1 MTWDA
6 HHTESERLAGDAE
19 LMLSRGQAEA
29 ARALYRRAARAEAAA
44 LAHVDAAR
52 TRTAGITAVS
62 ALSLWYKAGDLAEV
76 WRTGHRLL
84 AEMPL
89 PEFAREQIRGILA
102 RVEQPL
108 SGMETAPGH
117 EAAESETTLHAL
129 FERAAA
135 AHPARD
141 ALRHAGTAVSYAA
154 LNARANRIA
163 HRLRVLGVG
172 PEVRV
177 AVFLPRVPDLIATLL
192 GVLKAGGAY
201 VPLDPAYPPQRV
213 AAMLEDT
220 RAPVILTHSSVAGRL
235 PAHGGHVVVVDGD
248 EAVERAAEADP
259 HPLARPENLAYV
271 IHTSGSTGRPKGV
284 LIEHR
289 SASAVLHW
297 LRETVTDEERA
308 CALGATSVC
317 FDVSVAEIFGT
328 LCWGGTLVL
337 VDDALAAAAVAEP
350 LRLASMVPTAAAELL
365 RQGAIPAT
373 VRTLALGGE
382 PVPRALADALYAGTA
397 VERILNL
404 YGPTEDTTY
413 STCALIP
420 RDPHHPVTVGRP
432 VWGSAVRV
440 IDPAT
445 LRLVEDGAEGEL
457 MMAGAGVTRG
467 YLGRPGLTAERYLP
481 DPLSD
486 VPGAR
491 MYRTGDLGR
500 RRPDGEYDC
509 LGRIDRQVKIRG
521 FRVEPEE
528 VEAALAAHADVAE
541 AAAAARADGVGEPRL
556 VAWVAPGGVPG
567 TELRAFLR
575 QRLPEYMVPSAFV
588 AMDALPRT
596 PNGKI
601 DRLSLPAPEGLE
613 RAEGDGYVAPR
624 TPLEEILCGIWAAVL
639 GVPRVGVRDDFFAL
653 GGHSLRAV
661 QIVARLRD
669 ALGVAVP
676 LPAVFQAHT
685 VQALAAHVE
694 RAMGGAA
701 ERAEVIEAVDR
712 SRPLPLSPA
721 QEAVWFFERLS
732 PGMRSYQ
739 FQASVRM
746 RGALDVDAL
755 RRALD
760 EIVRRHEIFRTV
772 FREVGGQPMQVV
784 QAPWTVDL
792 PVVDAR
798 GLSAQ
803 AVDARFGEEF
813 ARPFDAGALPLV
825 RWTLFRTG
833 EDEHVLLVVEHHL
846 VHDGWSF
853 GVFLR
858 DLVALYDAFSRGA
871 PSPLPEPALQFG
883 DFAAWQREWMRG
895 EEAAHGLDFWRRKLA
910 GAPPVTALPTDFAR
924 PPRISFAGESLHVR
938 LDPELAHAADAFSRT
953 HGVTLYM
960 TLLAAFHAL
969 IGRYTGQDDF
979 VLGGG
984 SAGRRLRESEE
995 LIGMIVNVIPLRA
1008 DLGGDPDFLT
1018 LVDHVRRTALEAYPH
1033 QDVPFASIVDAVQPD
1048 RTMDRLPIFQHS
1060 FNMHHAPYPELR
1072 LPGLE
1077 LEVTEA
1083 LGNQTAKFDLQ
1094 VIVIPRAQQNAAAG
1108 DEVAMI
1114 WEYATDLYRRDTV
1127 QRMWGHYQ
1135 RLLAALLADPER
1147 AVSAA
1152 RMMDDGERARVLAWS
1167 RVDAEYP
1174 RDATVHSLFREQAR
1188 LRPDAP
1194 AVDWGGRTTTYAELD
1209 AASDRVAR
1217 RLAALGIGPEARVG
1231 VAMERGAELV
1241 AAILGVLKAG
1251 AAYVPLD
1258 ADYPAERLAFMLA
1271 DSAAG
1276 ALVVADDVPPALAGF
1291 GGPVVRMAALG
1302 EVADGALPEPFAA
1315 AESLAMVVY
1324 TSGSTGTPK
1333 GVGTPHRGM
1342 VRLVRGANWARY
1354 GPDVHVS
1361 QTSTASFDAYS
1372 LEAWGALLNGGCL
1385 VGVDRDTLLSA
1396 DALRA
1401 RVREG
1406 GITLLFL
1413 TTPIFN
1419 QLGREAPE
1427 LFAGIPQVVTG
1438 GEAMDPGAARA
1449 VMERGR
1455 PGYLANI
1462 YGPSENSTL
1471 STAYEMNAP
1480 PDAASVPI
1488 GRPLSNSSAYVLDGW
1503 MQPCPTGVPGELFV
1517 GGDGL
1522 ARGYLGRPGMTAERF
1537 VPDPF
1542 GAPGTRLYRTGD
1554 RARWLAE
1561 GALEFLGRMDQQVK
1575 VRGFRV
1581 EPGEV
1586 EAALRALPDVLD
1598 AAVVARTQT
1607 LAGYVV
1613 PRDGARVDTSAL
1625 RAALAERLPAYL
1637 VPSILTILNALPLT
1651 PSGKV
1656 DRRALPEPAPAIADD
1671 EDFVP
1676 PATPEEEAIA
1686 AVWAEVL
1693 GIERVGTTDGFFSL
1707 GGHSLRA
1714 VRIINRIHE
1723 VLGVRLPVAALFD
1736 SPTVRGLAERVVQ
1749 EREHDPALQSRLDWL
1764 ESLSEEEV
1772 LALLEETEG

>member
-1 MTWDA
+1 LLFPTVSPSA
-6 HHTESERLAGDAE
+6 
-19 LMLSRGQAEA
+19 
-29 ARALYRRAARAEAAA
+29 
-44 LAHVDAAR
+44 
-52 TRTAGITAVS
+52 IPAVS
-62 ALSLWYKAGDLAEV
+62 HDLPIANPRADV
-76 WRTGHRLL
+76 DV
-84 AEMPL
+84 PC
-89 PEFAREQIRGILA
+89 I
-102 RVEQPL
+102 
-108 SGMETAPGH
+108 
-117 EAAESETTLHAL
+117 HAL
-129 FERAAA
+129 FEHAAA
-135 AHPARD
+135 AHPDRT
-141 ALRHAGTAVSYAA
+141 ALLHAGTAISYAA
-154 LNARANRIA
+154 LNARANRVA
-163 HRLRVLGVG
+163 HRLRALGVG
-172 PEVRV
+172 PEVPV
-177 AVFLPRVPDLIATLL
+177 AVFLPRVPELVAALL

-213 AAMLEDT
+213 AGMLDDT
-220 RAPVILTHSSVAGRL
+220 RAPVVLTHSSVAGRL
-235 PAHGGHVVVVDGD
+235 PAHGGVSIVVNAD
-248 EAVERAAEADP
+248 EAVDAAPGDDP
-259 HPLARPENLAYV
+259 LPLARPENLAYV
-271 IHTSGSTGRPKGV
+271 IYTSGSTGRPKGV

-297 LRETVTDEERA
+297 LRRTVPDDERA

-317 FDVSVAEIFGT
+317 FDVSIAEIFGT

-337 VDDALAAAAVAEP
+337 VDDALALASADEP

-382 PVPRALADALYAGTA
+382 PVPRALADALYAGTG

-420 RDPHHPVTVGRP
+420 RDPAHPVTVGMP
-432 VWGSAVRV
+432 VTGSAVRV
-440 IDPAT
+440 IDPST
-445 LRLVEDGAEGEL
+445 LRPVEHGGEGEL

-467 YLGRPGLTAERYLP
+467 YLHRPALTAERYLP
-481 DPLSD
+481 DPLAE

-500 RRPDGEYDC
+500 RRADGEYDC
-509 LGRIDRQVKIRG
+509 LGRIDRQVKVRG

-528 VEAALAAHADVAE
+528 VEAALAAHPSVGE
-541 AAAAARADGVGEPRL
+541 AAVAARADGVGEPRL
-556 VAWVAPGGVPG
+556 VAWIAPAGAPGA
-567 TELRAFLR
+567 ELRAFLR

-588 AMDALPRT
+588 ALDALPRT

-613 RAEGDGYVAPR
+613 RADGDGYAAPR
-624 TPLEEILCGIWAAVL
+624 TPVEEILCGIWAAVL
-639 GVPRVGVRDDFFAL
+639 GVERVGVLDDFFAL

-669 ALGVAVP
+669 ALGVSIP

-685 VQALAAHVE
+685 VQALAAQVE
-694 RAMGGAA
+694 RTMGGGAA
-701 ERAEVIEAVDR
+701 ETETIEPVDR
-712 SRPLPLSPA
+712 TRPLPLSPA

-746 RGALDVDAL
+746 RGELDVDAL
-755 RRALD
+755 RRALE
-760 EIVRRHEIFRTV
+760 EIVRRHEIFRTT
-772 FREVGGQPMQVV
+772 FAEIGGEPMQVV
-784 QAPWTVDL
+784 HAPWTVAL

-798 GLSAQ
+798 EMSA
-803 AVDARFGEEF
+803 DELNARFAEEF
-813 ARPFDAGALPLV
+813 VRPFHPGALPLV
-825 RWTLFRTG
+825 RWTLFRTA
-833 EDEHVLLVVEHHL
+833 EREHVLLVVEHHL

-858 DLVALYDAFSRGA
+858 DLVALYEAFARGE

-883 DFAAWQREWMRG
+883 DFAVWQQGWMRG
-895 EEAAHGLDFWRRKLA
+895 EEAARGLEFWREKLA
-910 GAPPVTALPTDFAR
+910 GAPPVLDLPVDHAR
-924 PPRISFAGESLHVR
+924 PPRISFRGESLHVR
-938 LDPELAHAADAFSRT
+938 LDPELAHAADAFSRA

-960 TLLAAFHAL
+960 TLLAGFHAL

-1008 DLGGDPDFLT
+1008 DLRGDPGFLN
-1018 LVDHVRRTALEAYPH
+1018 LVDRVRRTALEAYPH

-1077 LEVTEA
+1077 LQVTEA

-1114 WEYATDLYRRDTV
+1114 WEYATDLFRRDTV
-1127 QRMWGHYQ
+1127 ERMWGHYQ
-1135 RLLAALLADPER
+1135 RLLASLLAAPER
-1147 AVSAA
+1147 PVSTAW
-1152 RMMDDGERARVLAWS
+1152 MMDEDERQRVLAWS
-1167 RVDAEYP
+1167 RVDADYP
-1174 RDATVHSLFREQAR
+1174 RDATLHGLFREHAR
-1188 LRPDAP
+1188 LRPHAP
-1194 AVDWGGRTTTYAELD
+1194 AVEWGGRTTTYAELD

-1217 RLAALGIGPEARVG
+1217 RLAALGLGTEARVA
-1231 VAMERGAELV
+1231 VAMERGTALV
-1241 AAILGVLKAG
+1241 AAVLGVLKAG
-1251 AAYVPLD
+1251 AAFVPLD
-1258 ADYPAERLAFMLA
+1258 AEYPAERLAFMLA
-1271 DSAAG
+1271 DSEAR
-1276 ALVVADDVPPALAGF
+1276 ALVVADRVPAALADF
-1291 GGPVVRMAALG
+1291 GGPVLRMDALG
-1302 EVADGALPEPFAA
+1302 DDADGAAPETLAGVEAFAA
-1315 AESLAMVVY
+1315 AESLATVVY

-1333 GVGTPHRGM
+1333 GVALRHRGL
-1342 VRLVRGANWARY
+1342 VRLVRGANWAAF
-1354 GPDVHVS
+1354 GPDERVS
-1361 QTSTASFDAYS
+1361 QTSTASFDAYA
-1372 LEAWGALLNGGCL
+1372 LEVWGALLNGGCL
-1385 VGVDRDTLLSA
+1385 VGIDRDTLLSA
-1396 DALRA
+1396 DALRT

-1406 GITLLFL
+1406 GVTVLFL

-1419 QLGREAPE
+1419 QLGHEAPE
-1427 LFAGIPQVVTG
+1427 LFAGVPQVVTG
-1438 GEAMDPGAARA
+1438 GDAMDPGAARSLL
-1449 VMERGR
+1449 ERGR

-1462 YGPSENSTL
+1462 YGPTENSTL
-1471 STAYEMNAP
+1471 STVFPLDTP
-1480 PDAASVPI
+1480 PAAASVPI

-1503 MQPCPTGVPGELFV
+1503 MQPSPTGVPGEVYV

-1537 VPDPF
+1537 VPHPF
-1542 GAPGTRLYRTGD
+1542 GAPGSRLYRTGD

-1561 GALEFLGRMDQQVK
+1561 GALEFLGRVDQQVK

-1586 EAALRALPDVLD
+1586 EAALRALPEVLD
-1598 AAVVARTQT
+1598 AAVVARTQA

-1613 PRDGARVDTSAL
+1613 PREGARLDAAAL
-1625 RAALAERLPAYL
+1625 RERLAERLPAYL
-1637 VPSILTILNALPLT
+1637 VPSTLTVLDVLPLT
-1651 PSGKV
+1651 PSGKL
-1656 DRRALPEPAPAIADD
+1656 DRRALPEPAFVSAPGEGAP
-1671 EDFVP
+1671 FVP
-1676 PATPEEEAIA
+1676 LATPEEEAIA
-1686 AVWAEVL
+1686 AVWSEVL
-1693 GIERVGTTDGFFSL
+1693 EIGRVGATDGFFSL

-1723 VLGVRLPVAALFD
+1723 ELGVRLPVSALFD
-1736 SPTVRGLAERVVQ
+1736 TPTVRGLAERVVL
-1749 EREHDPALQSRLDWL
+1749 ERERDPGLRDRLDWL
-1764 ESLSEEEV
+1764 DSLSEEEV

>member
-1 MTWDA
+1 
-6 HHTESERLAGDAE
+6 
-19 LMLSRGQAEA
+19 
-29 ARALYRRAARAEAAA
+29 
-44 LAHVDAAR
+44 
-52 TRTAGITAVS
+52 
-62 ALSLWYKAGDLAEV
+62 
-76 WRTGHRLL
+76 
-84 AEMPL
+84 MPH
-89 PEFAREQIRGILA
+89 PSTPIPPADEPVADPVCI
-102 RVEQPL
+102 
-108 SGMETAPGH
+108 
-117 EAAESETTLHAL
+117 HAL

-135 AHPARD
+135 AHPERT
-141 ALRHAGTAVSYAA
+141 ALVHAGTAVSYGA
-154 LNARANRIA
+154 LNGRANRIA
-163 HRLRVLGVG
+163 HRLRALGVG
-172 PEVRV
+172 PEVPV
-177 AVFLPRVPDLIATLL
+177 AVYLPRVPDLVTSLL

-201 VPLDPAYPPQRV
+201 VPLDPAYPAQRV
-213 AAMLEDT
+213 AAMLDDT
-220 RAPVILTHSSVAGRL
+220 RAPVVLTHSSVADRL
-235 PAHGGHVVVVDGD
+235 PAHGGSTVVVDAD
-248 EAVERAAEADP
+248 QAVGRAPEADP

-271 IHTSGSTGRPKGV
+271 IYTSGSTGRPKGV

-297 LRETVTDEERA
+297 LRETVSEDERA

-317 FDVSVAEIFGT
+317 FDVSIAEIFGT

-337 VDDALAAAAVAEP
+337 VNDALATASVAEP

-365 RQGAIPAT
+365 RQGAIPPT

-382 PVPRALADALYAGTA
+382 PVPRALADALYAGTG

-432 VWGSAVRV
+432 VSGSAVRV
-440 IDPAT
+440 IDPRS
-445 LRLVEDGAEGEL
+445 LRPVEEGGEGEL

-467 YLGRPGLTAERYLP
+467 YLARPALTAERYLP
-481 DPLSD
+481 DPLSG

-500 RRPDGEYDC
+500 RRTDGEYDC

-528 VEAALAAHADVAE
+528 VEAALAAHPAVAE
-541 AAAAARADGVGEPRL
+541 AAVAARMDGVGEPRL
-556 VAWVAPGGVPG
+556 VAWIAPAGAPGA
-567 TELRAFLR
+567 ELRAFLR

-588 AMDALPRT
+588 PLDALPRT

-624 TPLEEILCGIWAAVL
+624 TPVEEILCGIWAAVL
-639 GVPRVGVRDDFFAL
+639 GVERVGVRDDFFAL

-669 ALGVAVP
+669 ALGVTVP
-676 LPAVFQAHT
+676 LPAIFQAHT
-685 VQALAAHVE
+685 VQALAAQVE
-694 RAMGGAA
+694 RSIGVGAA
-701 ERAEVIEAVDR
+701 EAETIEPVDR
-712 SRPLPLSPA
+712 SEPLPLSPA

-746 RGALDVDAL
+746 RGELNADAL

-772 FREVGGQPMQVV
+772 FREIGGQAMQVV
-784 QAPWTVDL
+784 HAPWTVAL

-798 GLSAQ
+798 DLSAD
-803 AVDARFGEEF
+803 ALDARFGEEF
-813 ARPFDAGALPLV
+813 ARPFDVGALPLA

-833 EDEHVLLVVEHHL
+833 AQEHVLLVVEHHL

-858 DLVALYDAFSRGA
+858 DLVALYSAFARGE

-883 DFAAWQREWMRG
+883 DFAVWQREWMRG
-895 EEAAHGLDFWRRKLA
+895 DEAARGLQFWRQKLA
-910 GAPPVTALPTDFAR
+910 GAPPVLDLPLDFAR
-924 PPRISFAGESLHVR
+924 PPRISFRGESLHVR
-938 LDPELAHAADAFSRT
+938 LDPELAHAADAFSRA

-969 IGRYTGQDDF
+969 VGRYTGQDDF

-1008 DLGGDPDFLT
+1008 DLRGDPDFLA
-1018 LVDHVRRTALEAYPH
+1018 LVDRVRRTALEAYPH

-1048 RTMDRLPIFQHS
+1048 RSMDRLPIFQHS

-1127 QRMWGHYQ
+1127 LRMWGHYQ
-1135 RLLAALLADPER
+1135 RLLAALLAAPGR
-1147 AVSAA
+1147 PVSAA
-1152 RMMDDGERARVLAWS
+1152 GMMDEDERRLVVEAWN
-1167 RVDAEYP
+1167 RTEVDFP
-1174 RDATVHSLFREQAR
+1174 RDATVSARFAGQAAR
-1188 LRPDAP
+1188 TPDA
-1194 AVDWGGRTTTYAELD
+1194 AALDWAGWTLTYAELD
-1209 AASDRVAR
+1209 AASDAVAR
-1217 RLAALGIGPEARVG
+1217 RLLALRLGPEAHVG
-1231 VAMERGAELV
+1231 IAMERGAATAV
-1241 AAILGVLKAG
+1241 AVLGVLKAG
-1251 AAYVPLD
+1251 GAYVPLD
-1258 ADYPAERLAFMLA
+1258 VEYPAARLAFMLQ
-1271 DSAAG
+1271 DAG
-1276 ALVVADDVPPALAGF
+1276 VRALIVDGVVPPALRHFAGPVLPMREA
-1291 GGPVVRMAALG
+1291 GGPATETDRSPSTG
-1302 EVADGALPEPFAA
+1302 FQRP
-1315 AESLAMVVY
+1315 ESLAGIFY

-1333 GVGTPHRGM
+1333 AIGITHRGIL
-1342 VRLVRGANWARY
+1342 RLVHEPNYAPRQGERV
-1354 GPDVHVS
+1354 G
-1361 QTSTASFDAYS
+1361 QGSTANFDAYTWE
-1372 LEAWGALLNGGCL
+1372 LWAALLNGGCS
-1385 VGVDRDTLLSA
+1385 VGISRDEMLSPVS
-1396 DALRA
+1396 LA
-1401 RVREG
+1401 RRIREG
-1406 GITLLFL
+1406 RISTLFITTALFHQ
-1413 TTPIFN
+1413 IA
-1419 QLGREAPE
+1419 REAPE
-1427 LFAGIPQVVTG
+1427 TFAGMRQVLFG
-1438 GEAMDPGAARA
+1438 GESAAPDAVRRA
-1449 VMERGR
+1449 GEHVR
-1455 PGYLANI
+1455 LINV
-1462 YGPSENSTL
+1462 YGPTENTTYSTFHL
-1471 STAYEMNAP
+1471 VDSVPANAP
-1480 PDAASVPI
+1480 GVPI
-1488 GRPLSNSSAYVLDGW
+1488 GRAVANSHAYVLDPR
-1503 MQPCPTGVPGELFV
+1503 MNPVPVSVPGELYV
-1517 GGDGL
+1517 DGHGL
-1522 ARGYLGRPGMTAERF
+1522 ARGYLGRPGLTAERF

-1542 GAPGTRLYRTGD
+1542 GTAGSRLYRTGD
-1554 RARWLAE
+1554 RARWLP
-1561 GALEFLGRMDQQVK
+1561 GGVLEFHGRADQQVK
-1575 VRGFRV
+1575 VRGFRI
-1581 EPGEV
+1581 EPGEI
-1586 EAALRALPDVLD
+1586 EAALLAQPGVREAV
-1598 AAVVARTQT
+1598 VVARQDASGDRS
-1607 LAGYVV
+1607 LAAYVV
-1613 PRDGARVDTSAL
+1613 PREGESLD
-1625 RAALAERLPAYL
+1625 LAGVRIGLGERLPAYM
-1637 VPSILTILNALPLT
+1637 VPAFIIPMDALPLM

-1656 DRRALPEPAPAIADD
+1656 DRRALPEPASTSTIDD
-1671 EDFVP
+1671 DAFVP

-1693 GIERVGTTDGFFSL
+1693 GMERVGATDGFFSL

-1723 VLGVRLPVAALFD
+1723 VLDVRLPVSALFD
-1736 SPTVRGLAERVVQ
+1736 TPTVRGLAERVVE
-1749 EREHDPALQSRLDWL
+1749 ERERDPGLQDRLAWL

>member
-1 MTWDA
+1 MS
-6 HHTESERLAGDAE
+6 H
-19 LMLSRGQAEA
+19 A
-29 ARALYRRAARAEAAA
+29 AIPNPPPGEPVAPAAC
-44 LAHVDAAR
+44 
-52 TRTAGITAVS
+52 I
-62 ALSLWYKAGDLAEV
+62 
-76 WRTGHRLL
+76 
-84 AEMPL
+84 
-89 PEFAREQIRGILA
+89 
-102 RVEQPL
+102 
-108 SGMETAPGH
+108 
-117 EAAESETTLHAL
+117 HAL

-135 AHPARD
+135 AHPERT
-141 ALRHAGTAVSYAA
+141 ALLHAGAAVSYAA

-163 HRLRVLGVG
+163 HRLRALDVG
-172 PEVRV
+172 PEVPV
-177 AVFLPRVPDLIATLL
+177 AVFLPRVPDLVAALL

-213 AAMLEDT
+213 AAMLDDT
-220 RAPVILTHSSVAGRL
+220 RAAVVLTHSTVAGRL
-235 PAHGGHVVVVDGD
+235 PAHGGTRVVVDAD
-248 EAVERAAEADP
+248 EAIAAAAADDLP
-259 HPLARPENLAYV
+259 PLARPENLAYV
-271 IHTSGSTGRPKGV
+271 IYTSGSTGRPKGV

-289 SASAVLHW
+289 SASVVLHW
-297 LRETVTDEERA
+297 LRDTVPDEERA

-337 VDDALAAAAVAEP
+337 VDDALATASTGAP

-432 VWGSAVRV
+432 VSGSAVRV
-440 IDPAT
+440 IDPRSLT
-445 LRLVEDGAEGEL
+445 PVEEGGEGEL

-467 YLGRPGLTAERYLP
+467 YLHRPALTAERYLP
-481 DPLSD
+481 DPLSE

-500 RRPDGEYDC
+500 RRADGEYDC

-528 VEAALAAHADVAE
+528 VEAALAAHPAVAE
-541 AAAAARADGVGEPRL
+541 AAVAARADGVGEPRL
-556 VAWVAPGGVPG
+556 VAWVAPAGAPG
-567 TELRAFLR
+567 AELRAFLR
-575 QRLPEYMVPSAFV
+575 QRLPEYMVPTAFV
-588 AMDALPRT
+588 SVDALPRT

-613 RAEGDGYVAPR
+613 RGEGDGYVAPR
-624 TPLEEILCGIWAAVL
+624 TPVEEILCGIWAAVL
-639 GVPRVGVRDDFFAL
+639 GVERVGVRDDFFAL

-669 ALGVAVP
+669 ALGVSVP
-676 LPAVFQAHT
+676 LPAIFQAHT

-694 RAMGGAA
+694 RAMGGTPA
-701 ERAEVIEAVDR
+701 EAESIETVDR
-712 SRPLPLSPA
+712 SKPLPLSPA

-746 RGALDVDAL
+746 RGALDADAL

-760 EIVRRHEIFRTV
+760 EIVRRHEIFRTT
-772 FREVGGQPMQVV
+772 FADIGAQPMQVV
-784 QAPWTVDL
+784 HAPWSVDL

-798 GLSAQ
+798 ALSADGL
-803 AVDARFGEEF
+803 DARFAEEF
-813 ARPFDAGALPLV
+813 IRPFHPGALPLV

-858 DLVALYDAFSRGA
+858 DMVALYDAFSRGE

-883 DFAAWQREWMRG
+883 DFAVWQRGWMEG
-895 EEAAHGLDFWRRKLA
+895 DEAARGLEFWRGKLA
-910 GAPPVTALPTDFAR
+910 GAPPVLDLPLDHAR
-924 PPRISFAGESLHVR
+924 PPRISFRGESLHVR
-938 LDPELAHAADAFSRT
+938 LDPEVAHAADAFSRT

-969 IGRYTGQDDF
+969 VGRYTGQDDF

-1008 DLGGDPDFLT
+1008 DLRGDPDFLA
-1018 LVDHVRRTALEAYPH
+1018 LVDRVRRTALEAYPH

-1072 LPGLE
+1072 LPGLA

-1108 DEVAMI
+1108 EEVAMI
-1114 WEYATDLYRRDTV
+1114 WEYATDLFRRETV
-1127 QRMWGHYQ
+1127 RRMWGHYQ
-1135 RLLAALLADPER
+1135 RLLASLMADPER
-1147 AVSAA
+1147 PVSAA
-1152 RMMDDGERARVLAWS
+1152 GMMDEDERRRVLAWS
-1167 RVDAEYP
+1167 RLEAEYP
-1174 RDATVHSLFREQAR
+1174 RDATLHGLFREQAR

-1194 AVDWGGRTTTYAELD
+1194 AVEWGGRTTTYAELD

-1217 RLAALGIGPEARVG
+1217 RLAALGLQPEARVA
-1231 VAMERGAELV
+1231 VAMERGAALI
-1241 AAILGVLKAG
+1241 AAVLGVLKAG

-1258 ADYPAERLAFMLA
+1258 AAYPAERLAFMLA
-1271 DSAAG
+1271 DSGAG
-1276 ALVVADDVPPALAGF
+1276 ALVVEGEVPGGLAGF
-1291 GGPVVRMAALG
+1291 AGPVVRMDALG
-1302 EVADGALPEPFAA
+1302 DDADGAALEAFAA
-1315 AESLAMVVY
+1315 AESLATVVY

-1333 GVGTPHRGM
+1333 GVGLPHRGG
-1342 VRLVRGANWARY
+1342 VRLVRGANWAAF
-1354 GPDVHVS
+1354 GPDERVS
-1361 QTSTASFDAYS
+1361 QTSTASFDAFA
-1372 LEAWGALLNGGCL
+1372 LEVWGALLNGGCV
-1385 VGVDRDTLLSA
+1385 VGIDRDTLLSSA
-1396 DALRA
+1396 ALQA

-1406 GITLLFL
+1406 GITVLFL

-1419 QLGREAPE
+1419 QFGHEAPE
-1427 LFAGIPQVVTG
+1427 LFAGVPQVVTG
-1438 GEAMDPGAARA
+1438 GEAMDPGAARS
-1449 VMERGR
+1449 VLERGR

-1462 YGPSENSTL
+1462 YGPTENSTL
-1471 STAYEMNAP
+1471 STVHAIEAP
-1480 PDAASVPI
+1480 PAAATVPI
-1488 GRPLSNSSAYVLDGW
+1488 GGPLANSEAYVLDGR
-1503 MQPCPTGVPGELFV
+1503 MQPCPAGVPGELHV

-1522 ARGYLGRPGMTAERF
+1522 ARGYLGRPGMTAEKF

-1542 GAPGTRLYRTGD
+1542 GAPGSRLYRTGD

-1561 GALEFLGRMDQQVK
+1561 GALEFLGRMDHQVK

-1598 AAVVARTQT
+1598 AAVVARGQA

-1613 PRDGARVDTSAL
+1613 PRDGARVDAAVL
-1625 RAALAERLPAYL
+1625 RERLAERLPPYL
-1637 VPSILTILNALPLT
+1637 VPSTVTVLDALPRM
-1651 PSGKV
+1651 PSGKL
-1656 DRRALPEPAPAIADD
+1656 DRRALPEPASVSPQGD
-1671 EDFVP
+1671 EAFVP
-1676 PATPEEEAIA
+1676 PATEEEAAIA
-1686 AVWAEVL
+1686 AVWTEVL
-1693 GIERVGTTDGFFSL
+1693 GIERVGATDGFFSL

-1714 VRIINRIHE
+1714 VRIVNRIHE
-1723 VLGVRLPVAALFD
+1723 TLGVRLPVSALFD
-1736 SPTVRGLAERVVQ
+1736 TPTVRGLAERVVL
-1749 EREHDPALQSRLDWL
+1749 ERERDPGLQDRLDWL

>member
-1 MTWDA
+1 MA
-6 HHTESERLAGDAE
+6 P
-19 LMLSRGQAEA
+19 A
-29 ARALYRRAARAEAAA
+29 AC
-44 LAHVDAAR
+44 
-52 TRTAGITAVS
+52 I
-62 ALSLWYKAGDLAEV
+62 
-76 WRTGHRLL
+76 
-84 AEMPL
+84 
-89 PEFAREQIRGILA
+89 
-102 RVEQPL
+102 
-108 SGMETAPGH
+108 
-117 EAAESETTLHAL
+117 HAL

-135 AHPARD
+135 AHPERT
-141 ALRHAGTAVSYAA
+141 ALLHGGTAVSYAA
-154 LNARANRIA
+154 LNARANCVA
-163 HRLRVLGVG
+163 HRLRALGVG
-172 PEVRV
+172 PEVPV
-177 AVFLPRVPDLIATLL
+177 AVFLPRVPDLVAALL

-220 RAPVILTHSSVAGRL
+220 RAAVVLTHSSVAERL
-235 PAHGGHVVVVDGD
+235 PAHGGVRVVVDVD
-248 EAVERAAEADP
+248 EAIAAASGDDL

-271 IHTSGSTGRPKGV
+271 IYTSGSTGRPKGV

-289 SASAVLHW
+289 TASVVLHW
-297 LRETVTDEERA
+297 LRDTVPDEERA
-308 CALGATSVC
+308 CALAATSVC
-317 FDVSVAEIFGT
+317 FDVSIAEIFGT

-337 VDDALAAAAVAEP
+337 VDDALALASADAP

-382 PVPRALADALYAGTA
+382 PVPRALADALYAGTQ

-432 VWGSAVRV
+432 VSGSAVRV

-445 LRLVEDGAEGEL
+445 LRPVDKGGEGEL

-467 YLGRPGLTAERYLP
+467 YLHRPALTAERYLP
-481 DPLSD
+481 DPLSAI
-486 VPGAR
+486 PGAR

-500 RRPDGEYDC
+500 RRTDGEYDC

-528 VEAALAAHADVAE
+528 VEAALAAHPAVAE
-541 AAAAARADGVGEPRL
+541 AAVAARADGVGEPRL
-556 VAWVAPGGVPG
+556 VAWVAPAGAPG
-567 TELRAFLR
+567 AELRAFLR

-588 AMDALPRT
+588 ALDALPRT

-613 RAEGDGYVAPR
+613 RADGDGYAAPR

-639 GVPRVGVRDDFFAL
+639 GVERVGVRDDFFAL

-669 ALGVAVP
+669 ALGVSVP
-676 LPAVFQAHT
+676 LPAIFQAHT

-694 RAMGGAA
+694 RAMGGTPADA
-701 ERAEVIEAVDR
+701 ESIEPVDR
-712 SRPLPLSPA
+712 TQPLPLSPA
-721 QEAVWFFERLS
+721 QEAVWFFEKLS

-746 RGALDVDAL
+746 RGHLDVDAL
-755 RRALD
+755 RRALN

-772 FREVGGQPMQVV
+772 FSEIGGQPMQTV

-798 GLSAQ
+798 TLSADEL
-803 AVDARFGEEF
+803 DARFVEEF
-813 ARPFDAGALPLV
+813 VRPFHPGALPLV
-825 RWTLFRTG
+825 RWSLYRTG
-833 EDEHVLLVVEHHL
+833 ADEHVLLVVEHHL

-858 DLVALYDAFSRGA
+858 DLVALYDAFSRGE
-871 PSPLPEPALQFG
+871 PSPLPDPALQFG
-883 DFAAWQREWMRG
+883 DFAVWQRAWMEG
-895 EEAAHGLDFWRRKLA
+895 DEAARGLAFWREKLA
-910 GAPPVTALPTDFAR
+910 GAPPVLDLPLDHVR
-924 PPRISFAGESLHVR
+924 PPRISFRGESLHVR
-938 LDPELAHAADAFSRT
+938 LNPALAHAADAFSRT

-969 IGRYTGQDDF
+969 IGRYTGQEDF

-1008 DLGGDPDFLT
+1008 DLRGDPDFLA
-1018 LVDHVRRTALEAYPH
+1018 LVDRVRRTALEAYPH

-1060 FNMHHAPYPELR
+1060 FNMHHAPYPALR

-1108 DEVAMI
+1108 EEVAMI
-1114 WEYATDLYRRDTV
+1114 WEFATDLFRRDTV
-1127 QRMWGHYQ
+1127 RRMWGHYQ
-1135 RLLAALLADPER
+1135 RLLASLLADPER
-1147 AVSAA
+1147 PVSAA
-1152 RMMDDGERARVLAWS
+1152 GMMDDDERRRVLGWS
-1167 RVDAEYP
+1167 RLDVDYP
-1174 RDATVHSLFREQAR
+1174 RDATLHELFREQAR

-1194 AVDWGGRTTTYAELD
+1194 AVEWGGRTTTYADLD

-1217 RLAALGIGPEARVG
+1217 RLAALGLRPEARVG
-1231 VAMERGAELV
+1231 VAMERGTALT
-1241 AAILGVLKAG
+1241 AAVLGVLKAG
-1251 AAYVPLD
+1251 AAFVPLD
-1258 ADYPAERLAFMLA
+1258 TEYPAERLAFMLA
-1271 DSAAG
+1271 DSGAR
-1276 ALVVADDVPPALAGF
+1276 ALVVEGAVPPGLSGF
-1291 GGPVVRMAALG
+1291 GGPVVRMDALG
-1302 EVADGALPEPFAA
+1302 EDADDAVPEAFVA
-1315 AESLAMVVY
+1315 AESLAVVVY

-1333 GVGTPHRGM
+1333 GVGLAHRGG
-1342 VRLVRGANWARY
+1342 VRLVRGTNWAAF
-1354 GPDVHVS
+1354 GPDERVS
-1361 QTSTASFDAYS
+1361 QTSTASFDAWA
-1372 LEAWGALLNGGCL
+1372 LEVWGALLNGGCV
-1385 VGVDRDTLLSA
+1385 VGIDRDTLLSS
-1396 DALRA
+1396 DALQA

-1406 GITLLFL
+1406 GITVLFL

-1419 QLGREAPE
+1419 QLAHEAPE
-1427 LFAGIPQVVTG
+1427 LFARVPQVVTG
-1438 GEAMDPGAARA
+1438 GEALDPGAARS
-1449 VMERGR
+1449 VLERGR

-1462 YGPSENSTL
+1462 YGPTENSTL
-1471 STAYEMNAP
+1471 STVYPIESP
-1480 PDAASVPI
+1480 PAGASVPV
-1488 GRPLSNSSAYVLDGW
+1488 GGPLANSSAYVLDGR
-1503 MQPCPTGVPGELFV
+1503 MQPCPAGVPGELYV

-1522 ARGYLGRPGMTAERF
+1522 ARGYLGRPGMTAEKF

-1542 GAPGTRLYRTGD
+1542 GAPGGRLYRTGD

-1561 GALEFLGRMDQQVK
+1561 GALEFLGRMDHQVK

-1586 EAALRALPDVLD
+1586 EAALRTLPDVSD
-1598 AAVVARTQT
+1598 AAVVARGQS

-1613 PRDGARVDTSAL
+1613 PRDGARVDG
-1625 RAALAERLPAYL
+1625 AAIRERLAERLPPYL
-1637 VPSILTILNALPLT
+1637 VPSTLTVLDALPRT
-1651 PSGKV
+1651 PSGKL
-1656 DRRALPEPAPAIADD
+1656 DRRALPEPAAAAPSDD
-1671 EDFVP
+1671 GAFVP
-1676 PATPEEEAIA
+1676 PATDEEEAIA
-1686 AVWAEVL
+1686 AVWGEVL
-1693 GIERVGTTDGFFSL
+1693 GIERVSATEGFFSL

-1714 VRIINRIHE
+1714 VRIVNRIHE
-1723 VLGVRLPVAALFD
+1723 TLGVRLPVSALFD
-1736 SPTVRGLAERVVQ
+1736 TPTVRGLAERVAL
-1749 EREHDPALQSRLDWL
+1749 ERERDPGLEDRLDWL